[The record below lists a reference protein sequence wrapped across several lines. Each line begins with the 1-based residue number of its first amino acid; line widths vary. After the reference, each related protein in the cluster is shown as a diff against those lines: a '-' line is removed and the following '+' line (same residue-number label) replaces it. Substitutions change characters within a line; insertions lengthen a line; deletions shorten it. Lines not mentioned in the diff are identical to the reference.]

1 MSVYVTSLFYAIP
14 TFMVLIS
21 LEALVAKLRGIEV
34 NRSEDMIASLS
45 SGLTNT
51 IRDGL
56 KFTFAIISYTWLVDK
71 IAIFKVEPMWL
82 AVVIAFVVKDFSGYW
97 VHRMNHRVN
106 ILWNRHVIHH
116 SSEDFNLSCALRQ
129 SISNTIKFS
138 AIFMVPA
145 ALLGVPA
152 KIFAVLGPIH
162 LFLQFWYHTQLINKM
177 GWLEYILVT
186 PSHHRVHHAIN
197 PEYIDKNYSQ
207 IFIIWDKL
215 FGTFQPEL
223 EDVKPVYGT
232 LAPSKTWNPILINF
246 KHIWQ
251 LIKDAWRT
259 VSFRDKLIIWFM
271 PTGWRPRD
279 VEERYPLEKITD
291 PYKRVKYSV
300 ENSIVLVGFSW
311 LHLMVSL
318 CMMLHLF
325 VVAQSIS
332 IESSVMYAMFLM
344 VGIFAYTST
353 LDGGALSIPS
363 ELVKILFGAYI
374 LISLEFSWFGL
385 GVFFS
390 YAIGVYLLISF
401 LISLKFKTAH

>member
-21 LEALVAKLRGIEV
+21 LEALVAKLRGVEV

-291 PYKRVKYSV
+291 PYRQVKYSV
-300 ENSIVLVGFSW
+300 ENSVVLVGFSW
-311 LHLMVSL
+311 IHLMVSL

-325 VVAQSIS
+325 VVAESIS

-353 LDGGALSIPS
+353 LDGGALSFPS
-363 ELVKILFGAYI
+363 EIIKILFGAYI

-401 LISLKFKTAH
+401 LVSLKFKTAH

>member
-21 LEALVAKLRGIEV
+21 LEALVAKLRGVEV

-291 PYKRVKYSV
+291 PYRQVKYSV
-300 ENSIVLVGFSW
+300 ENSVVLVGFSW
-311 LHLMVSL
+311 IHLMVSL

-353 LDGGALSIPS
+353 LDGGALSFPS
-363 ELVKILFGAYI
+363 EIIKILFGAYI

-401 LISLKFKTAH
+401 LVSLKFKTAH

>member
-21 LEALVAKLRGIEV
+21 LEALVAKLRGVEV

-129 SISNTIKFS
+129 SIANTIKFS

-311 LHLMVSL
+311 IHLMVSL

-353 LDGGALSIPS
+353 LDGGSLSLPS
-363 ELVKILFGAYI
+363 ELIKILFGAYI

-401 LISLKFKTAH
+401 LVSLKFKTAH

>member
-21 LEALVAKLRGIEV
+21 LEALVAKLRGVEV

-291 PYKRVKYSV
+291 PYRQVKYSV
-300 ENSIVLVGFSW
+300 QNSVVLLGFSW

-385 GVFFS
+385 GVFFG

-401 LISLKFKTAH
+401 LVSLKFRTAH

>member
-21 LEALVAKLRGIEV
+21 LEALVAKLRGVEV

-71 IAIFKVEPMWL
+71 IAIFKVEQMWL

-129 SISNTIKFS
+129 SIANTIKFS

-259 VSFRDKLIIWFM
+259 VSFKDKLIIWFM
-271 PTGWRPRD
+271 PTGWRPKD

-300 ENSIVLVGFSW
+300 KNSLVLVGFSW

-353 LDGGALSIPS
+353 LDGGALSLLS

-401 LISLKFKTAH
+401 LISLKFRTAY